1 MGTSKSLGT
10 EPQQMAE
17 EKKSIKNLLKKPFRA
32 LFQKDKRKRESLKQ
46 NKDANV
52 SQNTNEPIPPNP
64 IQIAV
69 LLEKFNKLELQKKE
83 EKKHAEDE
91 KEEEDEFKNFSY
103 IVVKEEDEKRSTRID
118 SHSSEDSG
126 YADKCTVDSE
136 DEKEDRNLIESLNN
150 LKVDTDVKS
159 NSKVEA
165 EDKKEDKKKKK
176 LQTVYISRGPIR
188 NSAANF
194 GRSLHPYGKENAE
207 NVYRQVSLNPFNQS
221 LFKIKFFLFM

>member
-1 MGTSKSLGT
+1 MGTSKSLDT

-32 LFQKDKRKRESLKQ
+32 LFQKDKYKRESLKQ
-46 NKDANV
+46 NKDVVV
-52 SQNTNEPIPPNP
+52 SQNTNEPISPKPEM
-64 IQIAV
+64 QIAV
-69 LLEKFNKLELQKKE
+69 LLEKFNRLELQKKE
-83 EKKHAEDE
+83 EKKHAEDV
-91 KEEEDEFKNFSY
+91 EEEDEFKNFSY
-103 IVVKEEDEKRSTRID
+103 ILVKEEDEKRSARID

-126 YADKCTVDSE
+126 FADKCTVDSE

-150 LKVDTDVKS
+150 LKVDTDVES

-176 LQTVYISRGPIR
+176 LQTVYVSRGPIR

-194 GRSLHPYGKENAE
+194 GRSLYPYGKESAE
-207 NVYRQVSLNPFNQS
+207 NVYRQVSLILFNQS
-221 LFKIKFFLFM
+221 